1 MADAVTL
8 CLYRYCVHCSS
19 ELVGPGPCYV
29 CPIAAHHAR
38 RMGNAGRC
46 ARDNNQPLPVFLAGI
61 TGSRG
66 GEVSGTQARADGC
79 YANAHLNPG
88 IGHWRRHVETSQGA
102 AEALRP
108 LAGNLAALLFTLG
121 IIGAGFLAIP
131 IMSASAA
138 YAAGEIFGWRVGINK
153 SFKTARAFYAI
164 IILSTLI
171 GIAIDFANI
180 NAIKALFWS
189 AVLNGLLA
197 PFLLAAILIVATD
210 RKLMRNHPAPL
221 VTTVLV
227 AITTCAMI
235 GAALGMF
242 LL

>member
-1 MADAVTL
+1 MYFIILTTALTL
-8 CLYRYCVHCSS
+8 HR
-19 ELVGPGPCYV
+19 
-29 CPIAAHHAR
+29 
-38 RMGNAGRC
+38 N
-46 ARDNNQPLPVFLAGI
+46 GI
-61 TGSRG
+61 T
-66 GEVSGTQARADGC
+66 
-79 YANAHLNPG
+79 H
-88 IGHWRRHVETSQGA
+88 IETSEGA

-153 SFKTARAFYAI
+153 SFKTAQAFYGI
-164 IILSTLI
+164 IILSTLV

-197 PFLLAAILIVATD
+197 PFLLVAILIVATD

-227 AITTCAMI
+227 AITACAMI

>member
-1 MADAVTL
+1 
-8 CLYRYCVHCSS
+8 
-19 ELVGPGPCYV
+19 
-29 CPIAAHHAR
+29 
-38 RMGNAGRC
+38 
-46 ARDNNQPLPVFLAGI
+46 
-61 TGSRG
+61 
-66 GEVSGTQARADGC
+66 
-79 YANAHLNPG
+79 
-88 IGHWRRHVETSQGA
+88 
-102 AEALRP
+102 

-121 IIGAGFLAIP
+121 IIGVGFLAIP

-138 YAAGEIFGWRVGINK
+138 YAAAEIFGWRVGINK
-153 SFKTARAFYAI
+153 SFRTARAFYAI
-164 IILSTLI
+164 MILSSLV

-197 PFLLAAILIVATD
+197 PFLLIAILFVATD

>member
-1 MADAVTL
+1 MRRLGMRCLQSSRDAAR
-8 CLYRYCVHCSS
+8 CW
-19 ELVGPGPCYV
+19 LVSFPRWGRVSLQAP
-29 CPIAAHHAR
+29 
-38 RMGNAGRC
+38 RM
-46 ARDNNQPLPVFLAGI
+46 
-61 TGSRG
+61 T
-66 GEVSGTQARADGC
+66 
-79 YANAHLNPG
+79 
-88 IGHWRRHVETSQGA
+88 
-102 AEALRP
+102 
-108 LAGNLAALLFTLG
+108 
-121 IIGAGFLAIP
+121 IP

-153 SFKTARAFYAI
+153 SFRTARAFYAI
-164 IILSTLI
+164 IIVSTLV

-221 VTTVLV
+221 VATVLV
-227 AITTCAMI
+227 AIATCAMI